1 MKAIGGESE
10 SDTGHPFV
18 QATKEFQLKDL
29 NNFKSTL
36 NPALSEKQKHQR
48 KLANMAKKGM

>member
-18 QATKEFQLKDL
+18 QATKESQLKDL